1 MSYLNLIKYVYTITN
16 NFDLQILIHEI
27 IKTKQLKKK
36 LNQEIIELYTEMDN
50 YYGYD
55 DDDDFYERV
64 LWFIEEIKL

>member
-16 NFDLQILIHEI
+16 NYDLHILIHNI
-27 IKTKQLKKK
+27 IKTKQLKNK
-36 LNQEIIELYTEMDN
+36 LNNEITELFSEMND
-50 YYGYD
+50 YYGYE

>member
-16 NFDLQILIHEI
+16 NYDLQILIHNI
-27 IKTKQLKKK
+27 IKTK
-36 LNQEIIELYTEMDN
+36 LNKEITELFSEMND
-50 YYGYD
+50 YYGYE

>member
-16 NFDLQILIHEI
+16 NYDLQILIHNI
-27 IKTKQLKKK
+27 IKTKQLKNK
-36 LNQEIIELYTEMDN
+36 LNKEITELFSEMND
-50 YYGYD
+50 YYGYE